1 MHYAVDAVMVST
13 ILAGIKQST
22 GLSVDLTQITEPNVR
37 NAVHYYLATGQYV
50 FDRASAFA
58 QSSTFFRPTEPVNPL
73 SLFGNES
80 PNLRQYTQHSPNS
93 RWGVG
98 AAGWRRLWD
107 RPGMCLARCRCVCVH
122 CTRVLSA
129 TVCCACNG
137 WMSVTMGTA

>member
-1 MHYAVDAVMVST
+1 MMGRLMHYAVDAVMVST

-93 RWGVG
+93 RW
-98 AAGWRRLWD
+98 
-107 RPGMCLARCRCVCVH
+107 
-122 CTRVLSA
+122 
-129 TVCCACNG
+129 
-137 WMSVTMGTA
+137 